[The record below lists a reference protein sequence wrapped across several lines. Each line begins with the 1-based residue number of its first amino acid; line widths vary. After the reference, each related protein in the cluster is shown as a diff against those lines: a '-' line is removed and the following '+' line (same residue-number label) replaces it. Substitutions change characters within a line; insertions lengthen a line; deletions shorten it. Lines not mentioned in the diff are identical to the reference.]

1 MQSGENA
8 AIEGGT
14 ADASACCRLGKS
26 ASVKPFEGAS
36 HMGILTD
43 DRLIDE
49 VLQIV
54 KGSKSGAWTGLKTR
68 MRRKRGWLQQLLGA
82 GLFRGRGTF
91 MSR

>member
-1 MQSGENA
+1 MADENVA
-8 AIEGGT
+8 GDDGKAHP
-14 ADASACCRLGKS
+14 SAGCRLGKS
-26 ASVKPFEGAS
+26 ASVKAFEGAS

-68 MRRKRGWLQQLLGA
+68 LRKKRGWLQQLLGA